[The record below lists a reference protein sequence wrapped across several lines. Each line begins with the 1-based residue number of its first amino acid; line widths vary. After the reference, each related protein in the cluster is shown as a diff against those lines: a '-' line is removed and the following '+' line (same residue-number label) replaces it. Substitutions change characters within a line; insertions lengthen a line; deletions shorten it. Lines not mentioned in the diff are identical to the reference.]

1 MQTDPPAL
9 PTSGKVFYAR
19 AFALLTLF
27 ILGLLLYQILLPFFA
42 PLAWALFI
50 AFLLHPLHTWLV
62 HKLGGRASL
71 SSALLTLATLLMLLG
86 PFAALGA
93 AFVAQVA
100 DLLHYIQQL
109 AGGRRALADLTQLP
123 IVGSV
128 LTWVQE
134 TFGVTLAQIQ
144 GWIIEATRNLLQL
157 LAPLGGRIFIGALG
171 TVVSFV
177 LMMVMLFFMIRDGE
191 HMVGA
196 FRALVPLPPV
206 QKTRLFDHLASV
218 TRAVFFGSGVTALV
232 QGALVGIGFLIVG
245 LPSPVV
251 FAVLAALFALIPLAG
266 TPVVWVP
273 AVLVLAAQQRWVA
286 AIFLLV
292 FGLIIAT
299 IDNFL
304 RPLLVSGRAPVAALT
319 VFIGVLGGVS
329 AFGALGLFLGP
340 LVLSLVIALIRFTL
354 EMRDQEE
361 GKQALTDSG
370 AQNGE

>member
-1 MQTDPPAL
+1 MPSDPSTPN
-9 PTSGKVFYAR
+9 SGKVFYAR

-27 ILGLLLYQILLPFFA
+27 ILGLLLYRILLPFFA
-42 PLAWALFI
+42 PLAWAIFI
-50 AFLLHPLHTWLV
+50 AFLLHPLHAWLV
-62 HKLGGRASL
+62 HKLGGRASV
-71 SSALLTLATLLMLLG
+71 SSALLTLATLLLLIG

-100 DLLHYIQQL
+100 DLLQYIQQS
-109 AGGRRALADLTQLP
+109 AGGRHALADLTQLP
-123 IVGSV
+123 VVGSA
-128 LTWVQE
+128 LTWAQE
-134 TFGVTLAQIQ
+134 TFGVTVGQIQ
-144 GWIIEATRNLLQL
+144 GWVIEGTRNLLQL

-191 HMVGA
+191 QILA
-196 FRALVPLPPV
+196 TLRALVPLSPTH
-206 QKTRLFDHLASV
+206 KMRLFDHLASV
-218 TRAVFFGSGVTALV
+218 TRAVFYGSGVTALV
-232 QGALVGIGFLIVG
+232 QGTLVGIGFLIVG

-251 FAVLAALFALIPLAG
+251 FGVLAALFALVPLAG
-266 TPVVWVP
+266 TPVVWLP
-273 AVLVLAAQQRWVA
+273 AVLVLAAQQRWIA

-299 IDNFL
+299 LDNFL

-329 AFGALGLFLGP
+329 AFGPMGLFLGP

-354 EMRDQEE
+354 EVRQVDDTEPEVIKGEMRDRE
-361 GKQALTDSG
+361 
-370 AQNGE
+370 